1 MISLGFI
8 ISAVSVTCQGAL
20 EGLGKGAP
28 SLVISLAR
36 YLFLIIPAAFILSR
50 IMQSASGVWIAF
62 PVTEVIAAVI
72 SVLVY
77 KREQHREVTS

>member
-20 EGLGKGAP
+20 EGLGKGTP

-50 IMQSASGVWIAF
+50 VMQSANGVWLCIPCYGGHCCCDLGLGIQKTA
-62 PVTEVIAAVI
+62 
-72 SVLVY
+72 S
-77 KREQHREVTS
+77 